1 MEILISIKP
10 EYTEKIL
17 NNTKHYELRRSF
29 SKKEINKL
37 IIYSTSPKSRVVWE
51 VKVEKVIHKPID
63 ELRNLTKDKS
73 CVTKEFFYK
82 YFKWKEYWYA
92 IKLTNPIQYSTPK
105 ELKNYKIKR
114 PPQNYCY
121 IK

>member
-1 MEILISIKP
+1 MDILISIKP

-51 VKVEKVIHKPID
+51 VKVEKVIYRPID
-63 ELRNLTKDKS
+63 ELRNLTKYKS
-73 CVTKEFFYK
+73 CVSKESFYK

-92 IKLTNPIQYSTPK
+92 IKLINPIQYSTPK